1 MSKFIASGLQSL
13 VRRIVSYSSRQV
25 QSMMAASGFGSEN
38 DTQDDPETEDAIDP
52 RRISDDDE
60 AETHSVL
67 ADGNST
73 TASPSKADSSGDILD
88 GSSSVQKW
96 QSFDGS
102 SPRVSLLGQEKHY
115 SLGENFFIRDQPRR
129 PFHHSIWSNLDEGS
143 RTREQAKEE
152 KGRQTSVE
160 FRFYLTFC

>member
-1 MSKFIASGLQSL
+1 
-13 VRRIVSYSSRQV
+13 
-25 QSMMAASGFGSEN
+25 MMAASGFGSEN